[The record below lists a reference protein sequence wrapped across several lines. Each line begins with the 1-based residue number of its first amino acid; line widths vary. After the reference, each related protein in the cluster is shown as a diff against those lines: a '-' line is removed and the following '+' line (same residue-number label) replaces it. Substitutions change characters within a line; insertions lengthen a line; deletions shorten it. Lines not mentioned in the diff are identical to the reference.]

1 MASFT
6 QRESGKWQAK
16 IRRDG
21 WPTQSKTL
29 TTKVLAE
36 AWARSIEREMDTD
49 SFISRNDA
57 ERTTFKHTA
66 ERYARDVLPSKRG
79 KVQDGYVLKR
89 MVEAFGAYS
98 LAAITSAKLS
108 EYRDERLKSVSP
120 QTVVHELGMVSRIF
134 KAAAMD
140 WNIALPKGNP
150 IALVRKPSIS
160 NERTRRIE
168 GNEENLLLDALQ
180 GCVSRWPHAAA
191 VLAIETGARQSELL
205 SLKWEEIDL
214 DQRVARI
221 RGKDGG
227 ITKNGDT
234 YRDIPLS
241 IRAVNLLK
249 SLSETQKGKVLQLS
263 QNALQLSWERAVAR
277 ARKVH
282 VHSLL
287 RPLLTR
293 DGFDEKAQTR
303 EITALIFK
311 KRKPSESTLKHIADI
326 ESHDKLMVDL
336 HFHDLRHEATT
347 RLADKLDMHELMK
360 VTGHKSTRMLGRYYH
375 PRAADLAKKLDL

>member
-168 GNEENLLLDALQ
+168 GNEEHLLLDALQ